1 MRCHAACT
9 IFSRCRAMPPC
20 RSPPEQPAPTTS
32 TRAFGQPRHSPPR
45 RPDLVR
51 QHISTLRYLLAS
63 LHSAALPSRRHLPRN
78 PHLVPHLPRAARAWA
93 QHDVSAPGRH
103 TASRFP
109 GQTTPYRLQSSI
121 FSLTA
126 AEQLP
131 APPHQSSSS
140 TSADSKLLNT
150 RPKPPFPVGASLHV
164 LGQRLANKPAH
175 P

>member
-1 MRCHAACT
+1 MPRAPSSAA
-9 IFSRCRAMPPC
+9 AAPC
-20 RSPPEQPAPTTS
+20 RLAAAHLSSLRPPPALVPSASRATVLLVAPFSFASTS
-32 TRAFGQPRHSPPR
+32 RH
-45 RPDLVR
+45 
-51 QHISTLRYLLAS
+51 YLAS
-63 LHSAALPSRRHLPRN
+63 LHSAALTSRGHLPRN

-140 TSADSKLLNT
+140 TSADSKLLKT
-150 RPKPPFPVGASLHV
+150 RRPKPPFPVGASLHV
-164 LGQRLANKPAH
+164 LPCYLLWFLF
-175 P
+175 